1 MLLSSNSGLF
11 SGRGKLPRYT
21 MLEAVEFFHNVGF
34 EAFDI
39 NFSATIYNPPKKVR
53 EYILDGD
60 VDGNIDE
67 IGNRCA
73 QYGIK
78 INTSHLPF
86 FKYAKKDEI
95 TEDEYNYNQSFVYRS
110 LDAAIKLGV
119 KWTVVH
125 MTSDVDAAYSY
136 IRPLCEYS
144 TPHGLGLAIENVPSA
159 SLEALSETVD
169 RLKNEGYLVGVCYDT
184 GHANVAGLNQREA
197 IHTLGSRIKMLH
209 VHDNFGKDQHQ
220 PPFCGTINW
229 NDVMLS
235 LAEIGYNG
243 DFNLEVNATS
253 IPESARF
260 EHAKYLISVSK
271 HLIDI
276 YNQRKSEL

>member
-21 MLEAVEFFHNVGF
+21 MLEAVDFFYRVGF

-39 NFSATIYNPPKKVR
+39 NFCATIYNPPKKVR
-53 EYILDGD
+53 EYILDGN
-60 VDGNIDE
+60 VAKNIDE
-67 IGNRCA
+67 VGNRCA

-86 FKYAKKDEI
+86 FKYANKDQISE
-95 TEDEYNYNQSFVYRS
+95 EEYDYNQRYVYLS
-110 LDAAIKLGV
+110 LDAAIRLGV

-125 MTSDVDAAYSY
+125 TTPDADTAYDY
-136 IRPLCEYS
+136 IRPLCEYA
-144 TPHGLGLAIENVPSA
+144 TPHNLGIAVENTPSGTLE
-159 SLEALSETVD
+159 SLNNVVD
-169 RLKNEGYLVGVCYDT
+169 RLSSEGFSVGICYDT
-184 GHANVAGLNQREA
+184 GHANVAGLNQKDA

-220 PPFCGTINW
+220 PPFCGNINW
-229 NDVMLS
+229 TDVMHG
-235 LAEIGYNG
+235 LAEVGYNG
-243 DFNLEVNATS
+243 DFNLEVNATG
-253 IPESARF
+253 IPESSRI

-271 HLIDI
+271 HLIDV
-276 YNQRKSEL
+276 YNQRRSEL